1 MLEEAVRYVTASSL
15 FMSAGFVL
23 SAIDVSAFGLL
34 VKIVHKIGAFF
45 TYWSKIVHKWGKFAP
60 FIISI

>member
-23 SAIDVSAFGLL
+23 SAIDVSAFGESTS
-34 VKIVHKIGAFF
+34 VPMQSGR
-45 TYWSKIVHKWGKFAP
+45 
-60 FIISI
+60 